1 VYFVYKVVCFD
12 GCCSQLLL
20 CTRLTV
26 DCSGQMFGCHLSEL
40 RRRTPQLY
48 MTVFSACA
56 AISYVLIV
64 STMHVYVSFS
74 SILLSC
80 VYEFSTDSPGR
91 LFLECMSYVYDV
103 RYVFTVAVRF
113 SVYCQ

>member
-1 VYFVYKVVCFD
+1 
-12 GCCSQLLL
+12 
-20 CTRLTV
+20 
-26 DCSGQMFGCHLSEL
+26 
-40 RRRTPQLY
+40 
-48 MTVFSACA
+48 
-56 AISYVLIV
+56 
-64 STMHVYVSFS
+64 MHVYVSFS